1 MLSIRKSTRRPFS
14 WSIARKLTISASA
27 RAAAG
32 AGGAA
37 RAGSACGFDE
47 GGFWRAGSSRPIRTR
62 TDNAKVA
69 SVRYGRKG
77 SVAGAT
83 AAPFTAKISRT
94 PRIKATLIADA
105 YLCCSLVRLKY
116 VIGDYNRCANQ
127 EFWSRPAAF
136 DPSTSGRP
144 TPSSRP
150 TPFGGTRCAPTS
162 RRSCTRMRG
171 ATAAGP
177 LFPAGDARR
186 TAHRRVLSGPLAEHT
201 ECVDRARPITGASRV
216 QVLEH
221 LRCGRN
227 GVRQLRVRAG
237 AVPGGRSGC

>member
-1 MLSIRKSTRRPFS
+1 MLSIKKSTRRPFS
-14 WSIARKLTISASA
+14 WSIARELTISASA

-37 RAGSACGFDE
+37 IAGSACGFDR
-47 GGFWRAGSSRPIRTR
+47 GGFWPSSSKPIRTT
-62 TDNAKVA
+62 TDSAKVA
-69 SVRYGRKG
+69 SDRYDRKG
-77 SVAGAT
+77 SIAGAT

-94 PRIKATLIADA
+94 PRIKATLIADT

-127 EFWSRPAAF
+127 EFWSRSAAF

-177 LFPAGDARR
+177 LFPAGDVRR
-186 TAHRRVLSGPLAEHT
+186 TRVLSGPLAEHP
-201 ECVDRARPITGASRV
+201 ECVDRLGLSLAH
-216 QVLEH
+216 LESK
-221 LRCGRN
+221 CSN
-227 GVRQLRVRAG
+227 IY
-237 AVPGGRSGC
+237 